1 MCYCGGYLSDDEFI
15 HNIRLETEDNMKR
28 LRHRA
33 SLALICGNNELEGA
47 FMSPNPD
54 KGIMSMQEYKKI
66 FDKELYNVVQKLCPE
81 VPYIPGSPFTSVGD
95 RMNASD
101 YGSGDAHLWSVWFG
115 NQPFEQQRTWTCRF
129 MSEFGFQSFPAF
141 KTIESFTEP
150 EDRNWT
156 SYIMDYHQRSQ
167 PGNKTIYAYML
178 DWFKMPKDFANAIIL
193 SQISQGMC
201 LQFAVEHL
209 RRIQPHNS
217 GVLYWQINDMWPC
230 ASWSTVDCLGN
241 WKASHYIA
249 KRFFEPELIS
259 ILDIKD
265 NDSLSDKIIS
275 KTVAMEIHVSNQ
287 TLEEQEYTV
296 EWKLVTTDGCVV
308 KTDSEQLTVMPQ
320 SNSLVGSM
328 NFQDEIKEYG
338 ERNLL
343 FFAYL
348 KKDGVT
354 VSNNVNFFVRPK
366 HIELKPAKFSCDVL
380 EQNGNEY
387 TIAINSN
394 VPSLWTQ
401 IELPNAKLSDNFFNL
416 DGEHS
421 NIIKVK
427 TSAQTDD
434 IKAAIKIKSL
444 LDL

>member
-1 MCYCGGYLSDDEFI
+1 LCYCGGYLSDDEFI